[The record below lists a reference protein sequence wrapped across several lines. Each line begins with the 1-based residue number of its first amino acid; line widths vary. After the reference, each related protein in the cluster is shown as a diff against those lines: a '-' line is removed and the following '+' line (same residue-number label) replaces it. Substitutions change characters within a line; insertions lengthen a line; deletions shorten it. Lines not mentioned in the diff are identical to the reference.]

1 MLQMSQTSHDPAQ
14 FRRIVVALLAIGISI
29 VFFAMLRPYIVTVTV
44 AAILSAMAQPLNVA
58 VRDMRIFRGRKSGAT
73 VASTLTLLLVVGLV
87 LVPALILIGTLVNQ
101 AVNVSQRVGPW
112 LETHATGESLFD
124 RAAAY
129 LPFLERFRPIEATIT
144 QKLAEFTGRLGDWVV
159 GQLAAVTRGAV
170 IFLFHFFIMLYA
182 MYFFLKEGGKFLERM
197 VRTIPLADDQRAKIV
212 AKFLS
217 VTRATIKG
225 TIVIGIVQGTLGG
238 IGLAVAGIPNAV
250 FWGAVMAV
258 ATLIPAVGTG
268 LVWLPSVVILFATGH
283 SGAAIGL
290 AVWSLAVVGTVDN
303 FIRPKL
309 VGRDTAMP
317 ELLVLLSTLGGLALF
332 GALGFLIGPLV
343 AAIFL
348 TVWQIFGAT
357 FADVLGPA
365 EPPVA

>member
-1 MLQMSQTSHDPAQ
+1 MALVLIP
-14 FRRIVVALLAIGISI
+14 ALL
-29 VFFAMLRPYIVTVTV
+29 
-44 AAILSAMAQPLNVA
+44 
-58 VRDMRIFRGRKSGAT
+58 
-73 VASTLTLLLVVGLV
+73 
-87 LVPALILIGTLVNQ
+87 LIGTLVNQ
-101 AVNVSQRVGPW
+101 AINVSQRVGPW
-112 LETHATGESLFD
+112 LETHATGGSLFD

-129 LPFLERFRPIEATIT
+129 APFLERFRPIEDMIT
-144 QKLAEFTGRLGDWVV
+144 EKLGEFASRLGEWVV
-159 GQLAAVTRGAV
+159 GQLAAVTRGAA

-197 VRTIPLADDQRAKIV
+197 VRTIPLADDQREKIV

-217 VTRATIKG
+217 VARATIKG
-225 TIVIGIVQGTLGG
+225 TIVIGILQGTLGG
-238 IGLAVAGIPNAV
+238 IGLAIAGIPNAV

-258 ATLIPAVGTG
+258 ATLIPAIGTG

-283 SGAAIGL
+283 SAAAIGL

-303 FIRPKL
+303 FLRPKL

-317 ELLVLLSTLGGLALF
+317 ELLVLLSTLGGLGLF

-348 TVWQIFGAT
+348 TVWEIFGAT
-357 FADVLGPA
+357 FADVLGRVG
-365 EPPVA
+365 EPVT

>member
-1 MLQMSQTSHDPAQ
+1 MPQTTHDPAQ
-14 FRRIVVALLAIGISI
+14 FRRMVVALLAIGISI

-44 AAILSAMAQPLNVA
+44 AAILSAMAQPLNA
-58 VRDMRIFRGRKSGAT
+58 TIRGLRPFRGRKSSAT
-73 VASTLTLLLVVGLV
+73 IAATLTLLLVVALV
-87 LVPALILIGTLVNQ
+87 LIPALLLIGTLVNQ
-101 AVNVSQRVGPW
+101 AINVSQRVGPW
-112 LETHATGESLFD
+112 LETHATGGSLFD
-124 RAAAY
+124 RVAAY
-129 LPFLERFRPIEATIT
+129 VPFLERFRPLEDTIT
-144 QKLAEFTGRLGDWVV
+144 LKLGEFASRLGEWVV
-159 GQLAAVTRGAV
+159 GQLAAVTRGAA

-182 MYFFLKEGGKFLERM
+182 LYFFLKDGGAFLERM
-197 VRTIPLADDQRAKIV
+197 VRTIPLADEQRQKI
-212 AKFLS
+212 AGEFLS
-217 VTRATIKG
+217 VARATLKG

-258 ATLIPAVGTG
+258 ATLIPAIGTS
-268 LVWLPSVVILFATGH
+268 LVWLPSVVILLATGH
-283 SGAAIGL
+283 SAAAIGL

-303 FIRPKL
+303 FLRPML
-309 VGRDTAMP
+309 VGHDTAMP

-357 FADVLGPA
+357 YADVLRPA
-365 EPPVA
+365 NTPAG